1 MANMLIENP
10 PVMHPLVSLQEKPPR
25 KNLLILNN
33 PVFNQYFTLRQ
44 SAGLY
49 ALVAA
54 CLSTLLIVALTQLGR
69 VIDNPIAQLLFQ
81 IVALMIGMG
90 VFLAIT
96 YAYHQRLSK
105 HKQHILATLQTDNRE
120 FFEAFDQDIVYL
132 LNQKA

>member
-10 PVMHPLVSLQEKPPR
+10 PVMQPLVSPQEKSPR

-54 CLSTLLIVALTQLGR
+54 CLSTILIVALTQLGR
-69 VIDNPIAQLLFQ
+69 IINNPIAQLLFQ

-105 HKQHILATLQTDNRE
+105 NKHAIMAALQTDNLE
-120 FFEAFDQDIVYL
+120 FFEAFDRDIVYL
-132 LNQKA
+132 LNEKA